1 MEMVKLVKGDR
12 LIERRKID
20 YDNNKDIWDR
30 RGWALSDGKPAKPEP
45 KPEPPKDQI
54 IIEEEPEPK
63 KTTKKAE

>member
-30 RGWALSDGKPAKPEP
+30 RGWSLDDGKSAKPEP
-45 KPEPPKDQI
+45 TPEPPTDQT
-54 IIEEEPEPK
+54 IIEEEPKPK